1 MVAMC
6 SFHETQYGR
15 PDPDCD
21 ACQDA
26 PDKPH
31 ITDSLQL

>member
-1 MVAMC
+1 MC
-6 SFHETQYGR
+6 AFHETQYGR

-21 ACQDA
+21 DCNDA

-31 ITDSLQL
+31 LTDNIRV